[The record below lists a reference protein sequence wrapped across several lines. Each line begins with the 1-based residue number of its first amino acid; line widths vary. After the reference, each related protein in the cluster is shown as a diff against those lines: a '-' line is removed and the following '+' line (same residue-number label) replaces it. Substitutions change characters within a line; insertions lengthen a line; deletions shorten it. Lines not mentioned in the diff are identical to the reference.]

1 MINYFSIFYKFI
13 VHHLELFEPQYNASS
28 KLPHILKP
36 QLQTEAQR
44 AEPAPNTFV
53 PSNSEYQQQNNDKK
67 PKYPLSQTANT
78 NQDGEC
84 AENIRNSPKV
94 RQGFESTRDVQ
105 SQYRNKK
112 YGKKRG
118 CTKLSAEKI
127 KRKKRRLE
135 CKRNQNSSYTSEIEN
150 VSLYTC
156 MQCRKKVRS
165 KGKLEHAVKHYQHI
179 FLTDP
184 INSSDNSHSNID
196 ELICTKP
203 GCGYNYKSTVDL
215 ARHCGI
221 DHGGLEDHL
230 KKIGKTLADLYM
242 TKKPKSSNV
251 SRGKNGID
259 MTSDHNHASNKIN
272 INRKDSKI
280 IPKGAKHKNLK
291 TTEAIFDGDT
301 PVQTQHFGDRTSTLG
316 PSKGKSLDPKEAK
329 DVESD
334 LEIKLSLCVSDISSD
349 SLYDPDDNI
358 DLGLQIPKGL
368 RPARNSNIASTEIDT
383 EAETDKEDVI

>member
-118 CTKLSAEKI
+118 STNSSAEKI

-135 CKRNQNSSYTSEIEN
+135 CKRNQNSSYTSG
-150 VSLYTC
+150 VLYY
-156 MQCRKKVRS
+156 
-165 KGKLEHAVKHYQHI
+165 L
-179 FLTDP
+179 L
-184 INSSDNSHSNID
+184 
-196 ELICTKP
+196 
-203 GCGYNYKSTVDL
+203 
-215 ARHCGI
+215 
-221 DHGGLEDHL
+221 
-230 KKIGKTLADLYM
+230 
-242 TKKPKSSNV
+242 
-251 SRGKNGID
+251 
-259 MTSDHNHASNKIN
+259 
-272 INRKDSKI
+272 
-280 IPKGAKHKNLK
+280 
-291 TTEAIFDGDT
+291 
-301 PVQTQHFGDRTSTLG
+301 
-316 PSKGKSLDPKEAK
+316 
-329 DVESD
+329 
-334 LEIKLSLCVSDISSD
+334 KLSIVYALSYNLWGTKIT
-349 SLYDPDDNI
+349 L
-358 DLGLQIPKGL
+358 
-368 RPARNSNIASTEIDT
+368 
-383 EAETDKEDVI
+383 

>member
-1 MINYFSIFYKFI
+1 M
-13 VHHLELFEPQYNASS
+13 
-28 KLPHILKP
+28 
-36 QLQTEAQR
+36 
-44 AEPAPNTFV
+44 

-67 PKYPLSQTANT
+67 PKCPLLQTANT
-78 NQDGEC
+78 SQDGEC
-84 AENIRNSPKV
+84 AENIRNSPKI

-105 SQYRNKK
+105 SQYSNKK

-118 CTKLSAEKI
+118 RTKLSAEKI
-127 KRKKRRLE
+127 KRKKRGLE

-221 DHGGLEDHL
+221 DHGGLENHL
-230 KKIGKTLADLYM
+230 KKIGKTLADLYR

-251 SRGKNGID
+251 SRVKNGID
-259 MTSDHNHASNKIN
+259 MTSDHNHASNKTH

-291 TTEAIFDGDT
+291 TTEAIFDGHT
-301 PVQTQHFGDRTSTLG
+301 PVQTQHFADRTSTLG
-316 PSKGKSLDPKEAK
+316 PSKGRSLDPKEAK

-358 DLGLQIPKGL
+358 DLGLQLPEGL
-368 RPARNSNIASTEIDT
+368 RPARNSNILSTEIDT

>member
-1 MINYFSIFYKFI
+1 M
-13 VHHLELFEPQYNASS
+13 
-28 KLPHILKP
+28 
-36 QLQTEAQR
+36 
-44 AEPAPNTFV
+44 

-118 CTKLSAEKI
+118 STNSSAEKI

-165 KGKLEHAVKHYQHI
+165 KGKLEHAVKHYQHL

-203 GCGYNYKSTVDL
+203 GCSYNYKSTVDL

-272 INRKDSKI
+272 INRMC
-280 IPKGAKHKNLK
+280 H
-291 TTEAIFDGDT
+291 
-301 PVQTQHFGDRTSTLG
+301 
-316 PSKGKSLDPKEAK
+316 
-329 DVESD
+329 
-334 LEIKLSLCVSDISSD
+334 
-349 SLYDPDDNI
+349 
-358 DLGLQIPKGL
+358 
-368 RPARNSNIASTEIDT
+368 
-383 EAETDKEDVI
+383 